1 MPPLLLLLVMVVVMM
16 MQFDTLTL
24 HSSQQQCHRRFCPLS
39 L

>member
-1 MPPLLLLLVMVVVMM
+1 MPPPLLLLLVMVMMM

>member
-1 MPPLLLLLVMVVVMM
+1 MPPLLLLLVMVMMM